1 MKCNIIDLKLTLA
14 YKSFIDLFIYFFKLD
29 DKMDLVNKKRNISIF
44 LFKKKSKYALEIN
57 ELLEDLLEF
66 IDNYRYD
73 EFEIDFE
80 RNIIEQIIT
89 NIIEYKG
96 NEEYRK
102 IKEII
107 NEDCEK
113 LFKGLIEKR
122 EKKEEEQTIIEKLKS
137 IDLNI

>member
-1 MKCNIIDLKLTLA
+1 M
-14 YKSFIDLFIYFFKLD
+14 
-29 DKMDLVNKKRNISIF
+29 NKKRNISIF
-44 LFKKKSKYALEIN
+44 LLKKKCKYALEIN
-57 ELLEDLLEF
+57 ELLEDILEF

-122 EKKEEEQTIIEKLKS
+122 EKKEEEQTIIEKLKL